1 MEIVTY
7 LDLLYLCLTMLAI
20 ALTILLSVSL
30 IRLIKLLWHIENITK
45 TISTLLGLANSF
57 MIKPVQILTMV
68 LDYVWKAL
76 NKKN

>member
-7 LDLLYLCLTMLAI
+7 LDLLYLCLSMLAI